1 MVTLAT
7 VGGSLAPSAV
17 EATGAPA
24 GERPAPPRSH
34 ELARPEAS
42 AAGSD
47 ELEQTPVASPED
59 DGTVDGDIFPD
70 ARVVSFWG
78 SPQLTRSIL
87 GRLSARAATKRL
99 IEQAAAYERR
109 DERPVVPAF
118 NLVAAIATA
127 DAGRDGM
134 YRSRQSSNVI
144 DAYLRAARRVG
155 ARLILDV
162 QPGRA
167 KPLAEV
173 RVLAR
178 WLREPDVDLAI
189 DPEWN
194 VGPRGVPGRTDGVL
208 RAATVNSVSAYL
220 ARLVDREGLPQKLFV
235 LHQFRSPSLPDRD
248 EIIPRAEV
256 ASLINFDGI
265 GSGRAKKRG
274 YERLSSPRL
283 FNGFS
288 LFYSLDQGLL
298 SPAQVL
304 RLRPEAD
311 FVMYQ

>member
-1 MVTLAT
+1 MAALTMAA
-7 VGGSLAPSAV
+7 GSLA
-17 EATGAPA
+17 APA
-24 GERPAPPRSH
+24 EGARTGDRPAPPRTN
-34 ELARPEAS
+34 ELVRPDAS

-47 ELEQTPVASPED
+47 TLEQTPVDAPED
-59 DGTVDGDIFPD
+59 DGAVDGDIFPD
-70 ARVVSFWG
+70 NRVVSFWG
-78 SPQLTRSIL
+78 SPQLGRSIL
-87 GRLSARAATKRL
+87 GRLSARAAAKRL
-99 IEQAAAYERR
+99 VRQAAAYDRR
-109 DERPVVPAF
+109 GERPVIPAF

-134 YRSRQSSNVI
+134 YRSRQSSSVI
-144 DAYLRAARRVG
+144 NAYLEAARRVG

-162 QPGRA
+162 QPGRS
-167 KPLAEV
+167 KPLTEV
-173 RVLAR
+173 KALAG

-208 RAATVNSVSAYL
+208 RARTVNSVSAYL
-220 ARLVDREGLPQKLFV
+220 ARLVDQEELPQKLFV
-235 LHQFRSPSLPDRD
+235 LHQFRSPSLPDR
-248 EIIPRAEV
+248 ERITPRAEI

-265 GSGRAKKRG
+265 GSAAAKRRG
-274 YERLSSPRL
+274 YVRLSSAKL

>member
-1 MVTLAT
+1 MAVAA
-7 VGGSLAPSAV
+7 LAPAAAGAAGGPSA
-17 EATGAPA
+17 
-24 GERPAPPRSH
+24 ERPAPPHSH
-34 ELARPEAS
+34 ELNRPQAS

-47 ELEQTPVASPED
+47 QLEQTPAEPPPDDDAS
-59 DGTVDGDIFPD
+59 GGDIFPD
-70 ARVVSFWG
+70 SRVVSFWG

-87 GRLSARAATKRL
+87 GRLSASAAAERL
-99 IEQAAAYERR
+99 VEQAAPYDRR
-109 DERPVVPAF
+109 GERPVIPAF

-134 YRSRQSSNVI
+134 HRSRQSRTVI
-144 DAYLRAARRVG
+144 RTYLRAARRVG

-162 QPGRA
+162 QPGRS

-173 RVLAR
+173 RVLAP

-220 ARLVDREGLPQKLFV
+220 GRLVRQEDLPQKLLV
-235 LHQFRSPSLPDRD
+235 LHQYRSPSLPDR
-248 EIIPRAEV
+248 ERIATRPEV

-265 GSGRAKKRG
+265 GSGPAKRRG
-274 YERLSSPRL
+274 YARLSRDRL

-288 LFYSLDQGLL
+288 LFYSLDRGLL

>member
-1 MVTLAT
+1 VAAAA
-7 VGGSLAPSAV
+7 GSLAPTAVGAVGGSA
-17 EATGAPA
+17 GD
-24 GERPAPPRSH
+24 RPAPPRTN
-34 ELARPEAS
+34 ELVRPDAS

-47 ELEQTPVASPED
+47 TLEQTPADAPKD
-59 DGTVDGDIFPD
+59 DGAVDGDIFPEG
-70 ARVVSFWG
+70 RVVSFWG
-78 SPQLTRSIL
+78 SPQLGRSIL
-87 GRLSARAATKRL
+87 GRLSASAAAKRL
-99 IEQAAAYERR
+99 VKQAGAYDRG
-109 DERPVVPAF
+109 ERPVIPAF

-134 YRSRQSSNVI
+134 YRSRQSDTVI
-144 DAYLRAARRVG
+144 ATYLEAARRVG

-162 QPGRA
+162 QPGRSR
-167 KPLAEV
+167 PLTEV
-173 RVLAR
+173 KALAG

-208 RAATVNSVSAYL
+208 RARTVNSVSAYL
-220 ARLVDREGLPQKLFV
+220 ARLVDKEELPQKLFV
-235 LHQFRSPSLPDRD
+235 LHQFRSPSLPDR
-248 EIIPRAEV
+248 ERIIPRAEV

-265 GSGRAKKRG
+265 GSAAAKRRG
-274 YERLSSPRL
+274 YVRLSSAKL

-288 LFYSLDQGLL
+288 LVYSLDQGLL

-304 RLRPEAD
+304 RLRPEVD